1 MDRRSLPEASSRRA
15 GIARRAVVLALP
27 LVAVAIAS
35 LAYSML
41 PGLSRLSDEDAP
53 LMHRVERG
61 DFVHEITERGNV
73 ESASNIEIRCEVQS
87 QNTAG
92 TRILKI
98 VPEGTY
104 VQKGDVI
111 CELDSSALENDRMR
125 QESIA
130 SLSLAALIQAENDV
144 ETSKIAKQ
152 EYQEGKYTLDE
163 QAIESEIQL
172 AEENQRRAEDYLKF
186 SRELA
191 QKDYVTKVQLKA
203 DEFAWEKAKT
213 DLKSGKTKR
222 DVLQKFT
229 RAKMVLQ
236 LESDSKTAEARHK
249 AQQATHDLDDSRL
262 KLIKA
267 QIEKCIIRAPEN
279 GQVVYA
285 TNTEMRGFG
294 NEVIIEEGAVV
305 RERQVIVRLPDPKRM
320 QVKAKVNESKIALVR
335 EGQAATIRLDAFP
348 GVELTG
354 VVEKV
359 NEYPAASSW
368 WAANVKEYDTIV
380 RIFDSPVML
389 RPGLNA
395 EVNIRVDQQADVL
408 QVPVQSVIEH
418 GGKYYC
424 AMRNASDWEAREIKV
439 GATND
444 KFVLIRE
451 GLEAGDLVA
460 MNAAALR
467 EKLDLPE
474 VSREPAGKTAL
485 AGVPTA
491 DPKPAKPPEAKGA
504 APPDDRDRYRQSFDL
519 ADRNHDGKLDRSELP
534 EQYASALQSVDAN
547 KDGKVD
553 LAEWT
558 AAERRWNGKK
568 SGVKV
573 RSPAGPGGGAGGGP

>member
-1 MDRRSLPEASSRRA
+1 MERRSLPEASSGRA
-15 GIARRAVVLALP
+15 GIAHRAALLAVP
-27 LVAVAIAS
+27 LVAVAVAS

-41 PGLSRLSDEDAP
+41 PSLSRTSDEDAP

-104 VQKGDVI
+104 VQKGEVI

-125 QESIA
+125 QESIT
-130 SLSLAALIQAENDV
+130 SLSLAALIQAENEV
-144 ETSKIAKQ
+144 ETTKIAQ
-152 EYQEGKYTLDE
+152 REYDKGKYVLDE
-163 QAIESEIQL
+163 QAIQSEIQL
-172 AEENQRRAEDYLKF
+172 AEETCRRAEDYLKF

-191 QKDYVTKVQLKA
+191 QKGYITQVQLQA
-203 DEFAWEKAKT
+203 DDFAFEKAKT
-213 DLKSGKTKR
+213 DLQSAKKKL
-222 DVLQKFT
+222 DVLKDFT
-229 RAKMVLQ
+229 KAKMLLQ
-236 LESDSKTAEARHK
+236 LESDKKTAEAKHK
-249 AQQATHDLDDSRL
+249 AQQATHELDDSRL
-262 KLIKA
+262 KLIKN
-267 QIEKCIIRAPEN
+267 QIEKCIVRAPDN

-294 NEVIIEEGAVV
+294 NEVIIEEGALV

-320 QVKAKVNESKIALVR
+320 QVKAKVNESKIALAR
-335 EGQAATIRLDAFP
+335 AGQAATIRLDAFP
-348 GVELTG
+348 DVELTG

-380 RIFDSPVML
+380 RIVDSPVML

-395 EVNIRVDQQADVL
+395 EVNIRVDQQPDVL

-424 AMRNASDWEAREIKV
+424 AMRSGSDWEAREIKV

-444 KFVLIRE
+444 KFVVIRE
-451 GLEAGDLVA
+451 GLEAGESVA
-460 MNAAALR
+460 MNAAAHR

-474 VSREPAGKTAL
+474 GTREPAAKTTL
-485 AGVPTA
+485 AGVPSA
-491 DPKPAKPPEAKGA
+491 DPSTAKAPAAKDA
-504 APPDDRDRYRQSFDL
+504 PPPDDRDRYRQSFEL
-519 ADRNHDGKLDRSELP
+519 ADKNHDGVLDRSELP
-534 EQYASALQSVDAN
+534 ERYASAMESVDTN

-558 AAERRWNGKK
+558 AAERRFGGKREIK
-568 SGVKV
+568 G
-573 RSPAGPGGGAGGGP
+573 RSPAGPGGGP